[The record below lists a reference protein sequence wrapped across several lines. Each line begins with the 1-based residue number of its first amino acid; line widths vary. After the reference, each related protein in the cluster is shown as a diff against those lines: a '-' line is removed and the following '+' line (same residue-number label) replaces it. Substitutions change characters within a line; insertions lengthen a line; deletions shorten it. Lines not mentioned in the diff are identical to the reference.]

1 MSYIPI
7 SVHMKRDFGEP
18 VTAALFH
25 REGDA
30 RAGTVAR
37 PVEFFQTVAAR
48 DPARF
53 NFKNGFF
60 RNEYMYGI
68 SCIVSVSLDVNTR
81 FQARLESTA
90 IASEGDVFIAEASHA
105 PQSTLRVGDLLGL
118 FEALNEFEPPEPW
131 ASSFQDD
138 FRLTLRFTRSR
149 GVSGSAARS
158 SSERQRDSW
167 SLLTAM
173 KPI

>member
-1 MSYIPI
+1 
-7 SVHMKRDFGEP
+7 VHIKRDFGDP

-30 RAGTVAR
+30 RAGTVER

-53 NFKNGFF
+53 IFKKGFF
-60 RNEYMYGI
+60 IDGYMYGI
-68 SCIVSVSLDVNTR
+68 GCIVSVSLDDNTR

-90 IASEGDVFIAEASHA
+90 IASDGDVSISESSYA

-118 FEALNEFEPPEPW
+118 LEVLNEFEPPEP
-131 ASSFQDD
+131 
-138 FRLTLRFTRSR
+138 
-149 GVSGSAARS
+149 
-158 SSERQRDSW
+158 
-167 SLLTAM
+167 
-173 KPI
+173 